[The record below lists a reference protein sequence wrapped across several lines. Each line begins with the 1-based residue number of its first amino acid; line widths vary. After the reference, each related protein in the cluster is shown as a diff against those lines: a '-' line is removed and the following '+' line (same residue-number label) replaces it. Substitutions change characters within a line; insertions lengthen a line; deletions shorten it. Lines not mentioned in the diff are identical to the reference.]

1 MSTSVSKDAAGS
13 ILSPRPM
20 VRVISVYLF
29 YLLGA
34 ALALG
39 AVACGGPNAD
49 RETKP
54 APTVTAS
61 PRPEPPQPDLHGF
74 SFPIV
79 GGCLPTSERL
89 IPNAPRTYRN
99 GVHEGIDFYQS
110 DNCTKITGGTE
121 VVAAKAGRVIR
132 ADLEYVDLTAK
143 TVQAYLNNPNTE
155 HSLDQFR
162 GRQVWIDHGA
172 GVVTRYC
179 HLSGI
184 APGITTDLA
193 VAVGQLIAFVGE
205 SGTPTSTRKPGTEY
219 HLHFE
224 VRVGDSYLG
233 KGLPAK
239 QVRPLYRELF
249 GVTGK

>member
-1 MSTSVSKDAAGS
+1 MT
-13 ILSPRPM
+13 
-20 VRVISVYLF
+20 
-29 YLLGA
+29 

-39 AVACGGPNAD
+39 AAACGRPDAD
-49 RETKP
+49 REAKP
-54 APTVTAS
+54 APAVTAPVRS
-61 PRPEPPQPDLHGF
+61 EPPKPDLRGF

-79 GGCLPTSERL
+79 GGCLPTSDRL

-99 GVHEGIDFYQS
+99 GVHEGIDFYHS
-110 DNCTKITGGTE
+110 DNCTAITKGTE

-143 TVQAYLNNPNTE
+143 TVQAYLDNPNTE
-155 HSLDQFR
+155 ASLDQFR
-162 GRQVWIDHGA
+162 GRQVWVDHGG

-184 APGITTDLA
+184 SPGIADGMT
-193 VAVGQLIAFVGE
+193 VAAGELLAFVGE

-233 KGLPAK
+233 RNLPAK
-239 QVRPLYRELF
+239 QVRSLYRELF
-249 GVTGK
+249 GVAEK